1 MKEAMKQAL
10 EALEDA
16 KKHGLV
22 YVNEIVDL
30 RQAIAEAEK
39 QEQGVCPKCRSFF
52 CDHTCKQEQ
61 GEPVSA
67 DDFFKMLADKNP
79 NPFPAQQRKPLTEE
93 EAFALV
99 QQDYRMEEYASAAV
113 ALIRRTEAAHGI
125 KENNTTP

>member
-1 MKEAMKQAL
+1 MKKAMKQAL

-16 KKHGLV
+16 KTHGLV

-61 GEPVSA
+61 GDPVTKLFGTLFVY
-67 DDFFKMLADKNP
+67 D
-79 NPFPAQQRKPLTEE
+79 
-93 EAFALV
+93 
-99 QQDYRMEEYASAAV
+99 
-113 ALIRRTEAAHGI
+113 
-125 KENNTTP
+125 TTPPRENT